1 MATGLVK
8 WWRTRFLAGYKPFS
22 VVGGIAEGSD
32 SEELLSASVPSNCN
46 STSSPPSVALN
57 STTPISESSPLVS
70 APSSSSSSS
79 VPVGSFIPETLLP
92 EPLIPEI
99 LPPSS
104 RKVSPTAIINNPVS
118 SSSSV
123 SSPTITAT
131 TPAVV
136 SFTTNNYEQ
145 QAVSN
150 TRQFSF
156 EEFECDVSVAEDNR
170 RRQEFSFTLYDFDG
184 HGKITKD
191 DIAGLVTSIYDSL
204 GTSIEVPPCGS
215 KTIKVKLTVS
225 PDKNVDEA
233 IGGVSSAGGGAL
245 ASAAGAVGDSGETQ
259 TPAVKKTPTV
269 LLPTTSVVNAST
281 SCCHIKPV
289 KSCSHATHA
298 SRRVPR
304 RRRILRNRA
313 QTELVAEWHSEEDV
327 DNVPG
332 NISKQEEI
340 HRRVGGGSI
349 HVPTPYSNS
358 SEGDVSDDSDFSPKV
373 TPFTPLVTTNH
384 RKRSGSMQRQQL
396 LEIIQANM
404 EKNNLSFHASRKRHQ
419 SEHLRVPPQRPYA
432 GVSPMSPMY
441 VQTSSRPPS
450 ASRQPP
456 PAYHKPVREYS
467 HHHATSLSKLP
478 AKARDNQRKIQNH
491 HSHTTHFTSSIDTNI
506 TVPTIITAT
515 TPTHHHHYQQQQ
527 PNSNSN
533 SNKHHYRN
541 NLQSTI
547 MTTPP
552 TAVANTLVGHN
563 IFNTESIQKNHIN
576 QRNNEHA
583 RQNYVQSLKQQK
595 TSVNNNSK
603 GSKKHQLKH
612 ATREQEQARAMQQ
625 VVRWLEQEF
634 SSQNPDNDN
643 TSNAGR
649 RHVHE
654 HIHHH
659 YHHYHADPLV

>member
-32 SEELLSASVPSNCN
+32 SEELLSASVPSDLN
-46 STSSPPSVALN
+46 STSLPPSATLN
-57 STTPISESSPLVS
+57 TATSTSSLVS
-70 APSSSSSSS
+70 VS
-79 VPVGSFIPETLLP
+79 VPVIVPETLLP

-104 RKVSPTAIINNPVS
+104 SARVSPVIINNTIPS
-118 SSSSV
+118 TSASASA
-123 SSPTITAT
+123 PTTTATTT

-136 SFTTNNYEQ
+136 SSTTNNDEQ
-145 QAVSN
+145 PAVSN

-191 DIAGLVTSIYDSL
+191 DIAGLVTSIYDTL

-225 PDKNVDEA
+225 PDKNVDEGV
-233 IGGVSSAGGGAL
+233 GGVSNSGGGIDP
-245 ASAAGAVGDSGETQ
+245 GTGEAQ

-269 LLPTTSVVNAST
+269 LIPTTSVVNAST

-298 SRRVPR
+298 NRRVPR

-313 QTELVAEWHSEEDV
+313 QTELIAEWHSEEDV

-332 NISKQEEI
+332 NISKQEELR
-340 HRRVGGGSI
+340 RRVGGGSV

-358 SEGDVSDDSDFSPKV
+358 SEGDVSDDSDFSPTV

-419 SEHLRVPPQRPYA
+419 SEHLRVPLQRPYA
-432 GVSPMSPMY
+432 AVSPMSPMY

-491 HSHTTHFTSSIDTNI
+491 NSHTTTNFSSSIDTNI
-506 TVPTIITAT
+506 TVPTTITAAT
-515 TPTHHHHYQQQQ
+515 TPTHQHQHQHQQ
-527 PNSNSN
+527 PNSN

-547 MTTPP
+547 MTTP
-552 TAVANTLVGHN
+552 TTANTVVGHN

-576 QRNNEHA
+576 NQRNNDHA
-583 RQNYVQSLKQQK
+583 HHNYVQSLKQQK
-595 TSVNNNSK
+595 ASVNNNNNNSSSK
-603 GSKKHQLKH
+603 ASKKHQLKH

-634 SSQNPDNDN
+634 SSQNPDNDTNN
-643 TSNAGR
+643 TGR

-659 YHHYHADPLV
+659 YHHYHADPVV